1 MAHINPKNEL
11 QQQCAKIGLLNPE
24 YETEVVG
31 TDPSVN
37 RPLWSSTVTIR
48 QIKKVFTLETPYV
61 GSKKGAEKMVAQQ
74 ALEKLR
80 EDPETRL
87 FFVL

>member
-11 QQQCAKIGLLNPE
+11 QQKCSKIGLLNPE
-24 YETEVVG
+24 YNTIFVG
-31 TDPSVN
+31 TDETAN
-37 RPLWSSTVTIR
+37 KPLWSSTVTIC
-48 QIKKVFTLETPYV
+48 QLKKAFTLETPYL

-74 ALEKLR
+74 ALDKLK